1 MSWLIN
7 LPIDTLDSKMTYK
20 GNFVKDINKDLKLA
34 IEKRDFIAVQHLSLE
49 LHISGPK
56 SFLKWFQL
64 ALEYY
69 VYRININNIYI
80 IPHIYNFIKYWCS
93 IDDDVKKKHPLEI
106 VNDQVIRN
114 YIFFM
119 NWVICNN
126 EISTENKKFKILPMD
141 SADLNFK
148 EMRESGFII
157 SKNLFHINQFIDS
170 NDPREILL
178 PLSEICEILQRQN
191 NNTEKEKENSIIN
204 LVYWFSWLLYYERTF
219 HKGNWLV
226 QPRNFTYLDEKYR
239 NHWIAIFL
247 EILIHYSSQYP
258 VLVKKYILYL
268 IHSYCI
274 LYNSKNKRTFAPLIL
289 MVFKLLIYPYNLPH
303 IDQELFSKAYAY
315 SLQCNFH
322 YTIK

>member
-1 MSWLIN
+1 
-7 LPIDTLDSKMTYK
+7 
-20 GNFVKDINKDLKLA
+20 
-34 IEKRDFIAVQHLSLE
+34 
-49 LHISGPK
+49 
-56 SFLKWFQL
+56 
-64 ALEYY
+64 
-69 VYRININNIYI
+69 
-80 IPHIYNFIKYWCS
+80 
-93 IDDDVKKKHPLEI
+93 
-106 VNDQVIRN
+106 
-114 YIFFM
+114 
-119 NWVICNN
+119 
-126 EISTENKKFKILPMD
+126 
-141 SADLNFK
+141 
-148 EMRESGFII
+148 MRESGFII